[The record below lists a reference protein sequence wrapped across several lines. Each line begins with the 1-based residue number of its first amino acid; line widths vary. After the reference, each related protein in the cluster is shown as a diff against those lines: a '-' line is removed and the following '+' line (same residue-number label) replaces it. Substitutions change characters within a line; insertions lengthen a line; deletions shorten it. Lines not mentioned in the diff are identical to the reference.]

1 MKKHG
6 THITFVADM
15 SGVLP
20 QRDPSPPGPSRP
32 ARHNRHSNDPRYRPS
47 HWQFACGLCQ
57 DDHPLR
63 NCHRFRQQTPYQR
76 YETVERRSYCR
87 NCLARSHLAP
97 DCPVLTACRE
107 CNLRHHTMLHGAP
120 QLRETFGRYTPPPVE
135 LPYHRSSVFIPTAQV
150 YMAGE
155 NSEDWASVRVL
166 LCQAATSTRV
176 AASTITRLGIPT
188 TERNGHRF
196 ASIRLRCRTYG
207 SRLVYRLK
215 ALVTRDLPRRP
226 YSDPIIED
234 PTVAMEA
241 RPLADID
248 PRGNE
253 SIDVEIG
260 AGPYAYLRRDGVVET
275 GLGRV
280 FAQLTD
286 WGYVFVGPVSSS
298 SQETR

>member
-1 MKKHG
+1 M
-6 THITFVADM
+6 A
-15 SGVLP
+15 GVLP
-20 QRDPSPPGPSRP
+20 VRDPSPNGPSR
-32 ARHNRHSNDPRYRPS
+32 HNRRHRPA
-47 HWQFACGLCQ
+47 HWQYACGLCQ
-57 DDHPLR
+57 DDHPIR
-63 NCHRFRQQTPYQR
+63 SCAFFRRQTPYQR

-150 YMAGE
+150 DMMAE
-155 NSEDWASVRVL
+155 ESEDWASVRVL
-166 LCQAATSTRV
+166 LCQAATHTRV
-176 AASTITRLGIPT
+176 AASTVTRLRIPT
-188 TERNGHRF
+188 REKDGRTF
-196 ASIRLRCRTYG
+196 ATIRLRARRYG
-207 SRLVYRLK
+207 SRLVYKLK

-226 YSDPIIED
+226 YSDPILED
-234 PTVAMEA
+234 PATNMEA
-241 RPLADID
+241 HELADID

-253 SIDVEIG
+253 SIDVEVG
-260 AGPYAYLRRDGVVET
+260 ASAYAYLRRDGVVQT

-286 WGYVFVGPVSSS
+286 WGYVFVGPVSSPTEVS
-298 SQETR
+298 NQ